1 MDIQEQER
9 RIITRAIVA
18 VVLTGIVIAVVI
30 ATPLINQMHTRA
42 ALDAVSVADAKTK
55 NIQAIFDLH
64 QDLAKQTASRSE
76 LARVLGEYA
85 RGQLN
90 VDAVQD
96 FSIPRLEDSARLID
110 NLAAL
115 IRYDADGNEIARVGP
130 MASALPDTIPVPRQL
145 DIQIYDFADSRSA
158 TPLMHTISTIQ
169 VDGEMVGTDLLLFSL
184 SSMTSVFEAQSHTQM
199 CLINADRTRRIEFE
213 PLTKTFDIRPAD
225 TCLADKAGVSTDQP
239 EAFFRSALDDG
250 TRVLAFMRP
259 LQGYEWQLHMYSE
272 ITRVFGNVTRDIAVS
287 ILAILLLSA
296 LAGLLVW
303 RALRPVVQAMVE
315 QASQIAR
322 STEELQLAYQVFE
335 HTHESIVICDL
346 SFNIIRANPA
356 FADIAGMTSKALKR
370 KNLRDFLDTAQQRH
384 QIPEDV
390 HKQLIAENAWQGEV
404 WLKMPD
410 QSTFPNLL
418 TLSPVRNNEGQ
429 LSQLVLTFSDITER
443 VKAEKQMLRLAHYD
457 KLTGLPNR
465 AALETHLEQAIEQAR
480 QANSQFA
487 LMFLDLDKFKPVNDT
502 YGHQVGDELLR
513 MVAKRLK
520 HCIRSSDVVGRRGGD
535 EFVVI
540 TGPIYGDDNARP
552 VAEKI
557 VAVLNDVFHT
567 HNHNIQIGV
576 SVGVAVFPNNG
587 VTADDL
593 LKAADGAMYRVK
605 AGGRNAVAYA

>member
-9 RIITRAIVA
+9 RIITTAIVA

-30 ATPLINQMHTRA
+30 AAPLINQMHTRA

-55 NIQAIFDLH
+55 NLQAIFDLH

-85 RGQLN
+85 RGDLN
-90 VDAVQD
+90 VDAVRD

-115 IRYDADGNEIARVGP
+115 VRYDADGNEIARVGP
-130 MASALPDTIPVPRQL
+130 MASALPNTIPVPRQL
-145 DIQIYDFADSRSA
+145 DIQTYDFADSGSA
-158 TPLMHTISTIQ
+158 TPLMHTIAIIQ
-169 VDGEMVGTDLLLFSL
+169 VDGEMVGTDLLIFSL

-199 CLINADRTRRIEFE
+199 CLVNNDRTRRVAFE
-213 PLTKTFDIRPAD
+213 PLTKTFDIRPSGS
-225 TCLADKAGVSTDQP
+225 CLADKAGVSADQP
-239 EAFFRSALDDG
+239 GAFFRSALDDG

-259 LQGYEWQLHMYSE
+259 LHGYEWQVHMHSE
-272 ITRVFGNVTRDIAVS
+272 ITRVFGNVIRDIVLS
-287 ILAILLLSA
+287 ILAILLLSV
-296 LAGLLVW
+296 LAGLVVW
-303 RALRPVVQAMVE
+303 RSLRLVVQAAVE

-322 STEELQLAYQVFE
+322 STEELRLAYQVFE

-356 FADIAGMTSKALKR
+356 FADITGISSKTLKR
-370 KNLRDFLDTAQQRH
+370 KNLRDFLDTARGNH
-384 QIPEDV
+384 QLPENV

-429 LSQLVLTFSDITER
+429 ITQLVLTFSDITER
-443 VKAEKQMLRLAHYD
+443 VNAEKQMIRLAHYD

-480 QANSQFA
+480 RDNGRFA

-502 YGHQVGDELLR
+502 YGHQAGDAVLR
-513 MVAKRLK
+513 IVAKRLK
-520 HCIRSSDVVGRRGGD
+520 HCIRSRDVVGRRGGD

-540 TGPIYGDDNARP
+540 TGPLHHDDDARP
-552 VAEKI
+552 IAEKM
-557 VAVLNDVFHT
+557 VAVLNDEFHIQG
-567 HNHNIQIGV
+567 HHIQIGA
-576 SVGVAVFPNNG
+576 SVGVALFPNDG

-605 AGGRNAVAYA
+605 TGGRNAVAYA